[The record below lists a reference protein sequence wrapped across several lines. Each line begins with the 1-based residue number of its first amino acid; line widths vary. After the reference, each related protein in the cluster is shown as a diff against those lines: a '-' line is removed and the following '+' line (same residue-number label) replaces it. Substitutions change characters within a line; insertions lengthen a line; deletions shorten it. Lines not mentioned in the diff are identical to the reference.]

1 MASGG
6 ARARSGPAP
15 DPDAL
20 RRSRPGDAADWV
32 SLDPAAR
39 ADADAPEWPLDVPL
53 SGAMA
58 RRWVSLWRK
67 PQAVMWDGLEDLVA
81 AYVVAFDES
90 VQPGAAA
97 GLKTAVLRM
106 EAELGVSIVGMRSNR
121 WRIVESVPS
130 DEDDGK
136 VTDIRSRFQRG
147 SAAS

>member
-1 MASGG
+1 MTSGG

-20 RRSRPGDAADWV
+20 RRNRSSDGEWLT
-32 SLDPAAR
+32 LDPAGCVAEV
-39 ADADAPEWPLDVPL
+39 PEWPLSVEP
-53 SGAMA
+53 SGALL
-58 RRWVSLWRK
+58 RHWERLWSK
-67 PQAVMWDGLEDLVA
+67 PQSVVWEREGVADLIA

-106 EAELGVSIVGMRSNR
+106 EAELGISIVGMRSNR
-121 WRIVESVPS
+121 WRFGVVAVEEPVPS
-130 DEDDGK
+130 KVIDG
-136 VTDIRSRFQRG
+136 RSRFQRG